1 MQQSEYHRFS
11 MRYLE
16 LLSLFTRQ
24 VDTIQH
30 NLYTLELDRL
40 DNLNASRNYTSFR
53 GPMYN
58 RNTTSNTPRTRSR
71 TGNRTYSPQN
81 YADNT
86 YTSPSVQA
94 RSFTVPITGT
104 NNPLS
109 WFWDSVPIYPT
120 QAEIN
125 QATSIVPY
133 SELENQETT
142 ERQLTCP
149 ITMEQ
154 FSENMEIIKINHCGH
169 CFKKDALLR
178 WFRNHVSCP
187 VCRHDIRE
195 IPNNNNSNSN
205 ENSNDDN
212 NTTTATMQFDFII
225 DRLQEQIRNNST
237 HNT

>member
-24 VDTIQH
+24 VDSIQQ
-30 NLYTLELDRL
+30 NLYTLELDRV
-40 DNLNASRNYTSFR
+40 DNLNSATNYNTYRS
-53 GPMYN
+53 N
-58 RNTTSNTPRTRSR
+58 TATRNTTSNTPRTRGR
-71 TGNRTYSPQN
+71 TGNRNYSPQN
-81 YADNT
+81 YTYSNLNT
-86 YTSPSVQA
+86 YTPPSIEST
-94 RSFTVPITGT
+94 SFTVPITGT

-149 ITMEQ
+149 ITMEH
-154 FSENMEIIKINHCGH
+154 FSENMEIIKINYCGH

-195 IPNNNNSNSN
+195 IPNNSITND
-205 ENSNDDN
+205 NSNDDN
-212 NTTTATMQFDFII
+212 NTSTASMQFDIII
-225 DRLQEQIRNNST
+225 DRLQEQIRNNNPT
-237 HNT
+237 T